1 MSRPGSR
8 SSGPD
13 PLSAVSLLLLA
24 LLAGLLLWP
33 LLSGGAAPSP
43 YLIASL
49 LFARLGVQVFR
60 AQKDERLKR
69 PASWAMDLLLIAL
82 IFWVAS
88 NGQ

>member
-13 PLSAVSLLLLA
+13 PLSAVSLLLL
-24 LLAGLLLWP
+24 LVLAG
-33 LLSGGAAPSP
+33 
-43 YLIASL
+43 L

-69 PASWAMDLLLIAL
+69 PASWAVDLLLIAL